1 MSEKKDQASAS
12 SSQVQK
18 RGGSNSFSRL
28 ENNTPFSRIGSTAGD
43 AGEAMQMVAEDPL
56 SSPGHGLVEEPEDVF
71 EKKAPEPSQADGDG
85 TEPAAGQ
92 PPVELPEQFSEL
104 PIELVS
110 LTDRFIASLS
120 AKTYSTPPSID
131 ALSSLFQEFYV
142 RAGSHISTHVS
153 TLASRLHRNNSASSL
168 QSQSSRSSRR
178 PPSSHGA
185 QKDTPEQQMLTADEV
200 AEKRKARKLL
210 QFKQHALEEAVERRA
225 CEMVYDKIWRHRS
238 TIDDV
243 RDEKLRSKTAALLVM
258 GIELK
263 DLGVDISKQGAE
275 GTVDPKECVSAARQ
289 CLIRMNDER
298 SPLGKLQQL
307 VAAHKAIVDALT
319 NILPSSSSAD
329 EILPT
334 LIYTLILSPPEGV
347 NIISNLNFIQRFR
360 SSSKIDGETAY
371 CLTNLEAAID
381 FLENVDLT
389 SLRMEEGRTPIDQ
402 PDLSLLYP
410 ASVDTNSHEA
420 LDKSPSTVSDATS
433 TAAAAPTRP
442 SLPTN
447 ASAQQRLSDLF
458 QPPAKA
464 LGAANDIV
472 RSTADQGLKSISST
486 LDNSFTFL
494 FGRLKEVQI
503 SQGDNAQAGTPIV
516 PKTLDDA
523 RKLVQV
529 KTSTVPS
536 DEAISED
543 GSNIGDRTPTPTP
556 SISSRQPLDDRL
568 AELVGGRRRPGI
580 TKRDSSTNR
589 SDTNAS
595 DDTAASTA
603 TPPAASSS
611 ASTASQ
617 GFSSV
622 RGFGTSL
629 NPLSHFPSMIRGLA
643 RAPEPPAATPSTS
656 SRAKSPG
663 PTTPSPAAK
672 GAAGIQKFL
681 DMGDASEL
689 RVGDIPELLED
700 YKRLAA
706 MLKAQN
712 N

>member
-1 MSEKKDQASAS
+1 MSEKKDHPP
-12 SSQVQK
+12 SSQTQK

-28 ENNTPFSRIGSTAGD
+28 ENSSPFSRIDSTAEGM
-43 AGEAMQMVAEDPL
+43 GEAMQVVVEDPL

-71 EKKAPEPSQADGDG
+71 EKKAPEGSQGEGESA
-85 TEPAAGQ
+85 EPAAGQ
-92 PPVELPEQFSEL
+92 PPVELPEQFAEL

-120 AKTYSTPPSID
+120 AKTFTTPPSID
-131 ALSSLFQEFYV
+131 TPLGFIPGLLCPKLGPYLNACFYPSV
-142 RAGSHISTHVS
+142 PTAP
-153 TLASRLHRNNSASSL
+153 HRRRDL
-168 QSQSSRSSRR
+168 QRR
-178 PPSSHGA
+178 PTSSHGT
-185 QKDTPEQQMLTADEV
+185 QKDTPEQQMLTAEEV

-225 CEMVYDKIWRHRS
+225 CETIYDKIWRHRS

-263 DLGVDISKQGAE
+263 DLGVDISKQEAE
-275 GTVDPKECVSAARQ
+275 ETVDPKECVAAARQ

-298 SPLGKLQQL
+298 YPLGKLQQL

-389 SLRMEEGRTPIDQ
+389 NLRMEEGRAPIDQ
-402 PDLSLLYP
+402 PDLNLLHP
-410 ASVDTNSHEA
+410 APMDSNSDEA
-420 LDKSPSTVSDATS
+420 LEKSPTTVADATS
-433 TAAAAPTRP
+433 TAPSARPT
-442 SLPTN
+442 LPTN
-447 ASAQQRLSDLF
+447 PSAQQRLSDLF

-486 LDNSFTFL
+486 LDNSFAFL

-503 SQGDNAQAGTPIV
+503 SQGDNARPGTPIV

-529 KTSTVPS
+529 KAGTVPP
-536 DEAISED
+536 DEAVSED

-568 AELVGGRRRPGI
+568 AELVGGRRRPGM

-595 DDTAASTA
+595 DDTAASSTA
-603 TPPAASSS
+603 TPPPISSS
-611 ASTASQ
+611 TSSTNQ
-617 GFSSV
+617 GFGSV

-643 RAPEPPAATPSTS
+643 RAPDSAAASSST
-656 SRAKSPG
+656 RAKSPG
-663 PTTPSPAAK
+663 PSSGTK
-672 GAAGIQKFL
+672 GAPGIQKFL

-689 RVGDIPELLED
+689 KVGDIPELLED

-706 MLKAQN
+706 MLKAQQN

>member
-1 MSEKKDQASAS
+1 MSEKKDHAS
-12 SSQVQK
+12 SSQMQK
-18 RGGSNSFSRL
+18 CGGSNSLSRL
-28 ENNTPFSRIGSTAGD
+28 ENSSPFSRIDSTAEGM
-43 AGEAMQMVAEDPL
+43 GEAMQVVAEDPL
-56 SSPGHGLVEEPEDVF
+56 SSPGHGLVEEPDDVF
-71 EKKAPEPSQADGDG
+71 NKKAPEVSQGEGEGA
-85 TEPAAGQ
+85 EPAAGQ
-92 PPVELPEQFSEL
+92 PPAELPEQFAEL

-120 AKTYSTPPSID
+120 AKTFSTPPSID
-131 ALSSLFQEFYV
+131 TLSGLFQEFYV

-153 TLASRLHRNNSASSL
+153 TLASRLHRNSSASSL
-168 QSQSSRSSRR
+168 QSQASRSSRR
-178 PPSSHGA
+178 PTSSHGT
-185 QKDTPEQQMLTADEV
+185 QKDTPEQQMLTAEEV

-225 CEMVYDKIWRHRS
+225 CETIYDKIWRHRS

-275 GTVDPKECVSAARQ
+275 ETVDPKECVAAARQ

-298 SPLGKLQQL
+298 YPLGKLQQL

-389 SLRMEEGRTPIDQ
+389 NLRMEEGRAPIDQ
-402 PDLSLLYP
+402 PDLNLLHP
-410 ASVDTNSHEA
+410 APMDSNSDEA
-420 LDKSPSTVSDATS
+420 LEKSPSTVSGATS
-433 TAAAAPTRP
+433 TAPSARPT
-442 SLPTN
+442 LPTN
-447 ASAQQRLSDLF
+447 PSAQQRLSDLF

-472 RSTADQGLKSISST
+472 RNTADQGLKSISST
-486 LDNSFTFL
+486 LDNSFAFL

-503 SQGDNAQAGTPIV
+503 SQGDNARPGTPIV

-529 KTSTVPS
+529 KAGTVPP
-536 DEAISED
+536 DEAVSED

-568 AELVGGRRRPGI
+568 AELVGGRRRPGT

-595 DDTAASTA
+595 DDTAASSTA
-603 TPPAASSS
+603 TPPTISSS
-611 ASTASQ
+611 TGSTNQ
-617 GFSSV
+617 GFGSV

-643 RAPEPPAATPSTS
+643 RAPDPAAASSST
-656 SRAKSPG
+656 RAKSPG
-663 PTTPSPAAK
+663 PSPRTK
-672 GAAGIQKFL
+672 GAPGIQKFL

-689 RVGDIPELLED
+689 KVGDIPELLED

-706 MLKAQN
+706 MLKAQQN